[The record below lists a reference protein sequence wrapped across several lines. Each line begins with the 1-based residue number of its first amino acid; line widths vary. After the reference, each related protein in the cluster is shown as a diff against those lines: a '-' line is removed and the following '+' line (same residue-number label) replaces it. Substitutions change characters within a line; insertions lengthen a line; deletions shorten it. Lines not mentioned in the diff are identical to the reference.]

1 MITADQIRQWIER
14 GLPGC
19 TARVEGDD
27 GTHFNAVIV
36 SPSFRGK
43 SLLQQQRMV
52 YSTLGE
58 RMANGEIHAL
68 ALKTFTPEA
77 WAEQTQT

>member
-1 MITADQIRQWIER
+1 MITAEQIQQWIQA

-19 TARVEGDD
+19 EAIVEGDD
-27 GTHFNAVIV
+27 GTHFNAIIV
-36 SPSFRGK
+36 SDSFRGK

-52 YSTLGE
+52 YSALGA

-68 ALKTFTPEA
+68 ALKTYTPDE
-77 WAEQTQT
+77 WAGLRKS